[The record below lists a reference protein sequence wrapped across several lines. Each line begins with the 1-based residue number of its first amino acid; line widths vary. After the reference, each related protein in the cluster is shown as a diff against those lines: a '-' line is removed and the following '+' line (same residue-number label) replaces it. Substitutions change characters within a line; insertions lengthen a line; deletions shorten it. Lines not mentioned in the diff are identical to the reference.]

1 MKPNDTENQNMT
13 PQAEPADAT
22 DAPAA
27 NDDATRQAAPDPVA
41 VLEAEKADLKDKLLR
56 LMADMENLRRRTERE
71 VVDART
77 YAVANFARDMLNV
90 ADNIRRALESVPDET
105 RNAAE
110 GAFKGLIEGI
120 DLTERDLLKTLERH
134 GVRRLDPEGQ
144 KFDPN
149 VHQAMFEVP
158 NPDVPSG
165 TVVQVVQSG
174 YVIGDRVLRP
184 ALVGVAKGGPKAAGN
199 GTGSEAADNPS
210 TAS

>member
-1 MKPNDTENQNMT
+1 MNRNDTENQNAAL
-13 PQAEPADAT
+13 QAEPA
-22 DAPAA
+22 
-27 NDDATRQAAPDPVA
+27 NDAAPEAASAPEADPIA
-41 VLEAEKADLKDKLLR
+41 VLEADKADLKDKLLR

-71 VVDART
+71 VADART

-90 ADNIRRALESVPDET
+90 ADNVRRAIESVPAE
-105 RNAAE
+105 ASQSAE

-134 GVRRLDPEGQ
+134 GVKQLGPQGQ

-158 NPDVPSG
+158 NPAVPNG

-174 YVIGDRVLRP
+174 YVIGERVLRP
-184 ALVGVAKGGPKAAGN
+184 ALVGVAKGGPKAPNDTAP
-199 GTGSEAADNPS
+199 SDES
-210 TAS
+210 TAPNA